1 MPVYPLEANSSGEIW
16 GGWGSVVLVTAV
28 ASLFLILI
36 IVSSYQAFKTQQ
48 TKTLAK
54 AQIARDEAYRELAE
68 QSSNAIKRTANEQ
81 ERMAA
86 DLAELRNR
94 IASIEKMLRE
104 VE

>member
-1 MPVYPLEANSSGEIW
+1 MASSSADIW
-16 GGWGSVVLVTAV
+16 GGWGSVLFATTIVALV
-28 ASLFLILI
+28 LILI
-36 IVSSYQAFKTQQ
+36 IIATWQSFKTSQ

-54 AQIARDEAYRELAE
+54 AQISRDEAYRELAE
-68 QSSNAIKRTANEQ
+68 QSTNAIKRTANEQ

-104 VE
+104 VG